1 MKAPKGKQGTKGTK
15 QIMQE
20 NTDTLAF
27 YRNMILGS
35 AAVYFGVGMIFFTA
49 FPMLDLTLV
58 VLAGIVFAACY
69 HFMSSM
75 ATPKLGSDGAILDE
89 GCDLNIEGG
98 IAEHVKDL
106 VILTS
111 GTVVLGTISSYFWL
125 LWLLAPFRGAQMLW
139 TNILGPWFFQEA
151 PDAEPEERVLDK
163 KQRKLERRMK
173 YR

>member
-1 MKAPKGKQGTKGTK
+1 MGVQKGKQGTKGTK

-27 YRNMILGS
+27 YRNMIFVSCGI
-35 AAVYFGVGMIFFTA
+35 YFGTGMIFFSG
-49 FPMLDLTLV
+49 FPTMDLTLV
-58 VLAGIVFAACY
+58 VMVVMVLAGCY

-75 ATPKLGSDGAILDE
+75 AKPKLAADGSVLDE

-111 GTVVLGTISSYFWL
+111 GTLVLATISSYFWL
-125 LWLLAPFRGAQMLW
+125 LWLLAPCRGAQMLW

-151 PDAEPEERVLDK
+151 EPQPEERVVDK
-163 KQRKLERRMK
+163 KQRKMERRNK

>member
-1 MKAPKGKQGTKGTK
+1 MVIQKGKPGTKGQK

-20 NTDTLAF
+20 NTDTLNF
-27 YRNMILGS
+27 YRNMILG
-35 AAVYFGVGMIFFTA
+35 AAGIYFGVGMICFKS
-49 FPMLDLTLV
+49 FPPLDLTLLFFAGV
-58 VLAGIVFAACY
+58 VFTCCY
-69 HFMSSM
+69 RFMASM
-75 ATPKLGSDGAILDE
+75 AKPKVAADGSILDE

-125 LWLLAPFRGAQMLW
+125 LWLLAPCRGAQMLW

-151 PDAEPEERVLDK
+151 PEEPEEKVVDK
-163 KQRKLERRMK
+163 KQRKMERRMK